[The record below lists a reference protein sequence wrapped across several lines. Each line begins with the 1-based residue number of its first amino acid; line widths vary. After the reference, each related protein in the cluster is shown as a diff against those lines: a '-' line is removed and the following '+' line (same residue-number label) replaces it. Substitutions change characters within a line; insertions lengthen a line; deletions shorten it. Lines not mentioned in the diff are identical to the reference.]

1 MPSGQGQKQ
10 GKLSKTEAEDED
22 KMRLS
27 ATWPPNLSKYAYIRL
42 PWCTKPHKTGA
53 FEGLLA
59 QSPINMH
66 TFCYPGARNTTKQG
80 ALESLLAQS
89 PINMHTFCDLGAKRV
104 RKQGHSTS
112 FCKNAYKTRVQQPAA
127 PPTAEVIFPSGQRQN

>member
-1 MPSGQGQKQ
+1 MRVRAYLLLARRGNYTNMHTFCYLGTKSPTKQ
-10 GKLSKTEAEDED
+10 
-22 KMRLS
+22 
-27 ATWPPNLSKYAYIRL
+27 
-42 PWCTKPHKTGA
+42 GA
-53 FEGLLA
+53 FEGLLP

-89 PINMHTFCDLGAKRV
+89 PINMHSFCDLGAKRV
-104 RKQGHSTS
+104 RKQGHSTLL
-112 FCKNAYKTRVQQPAA
+112 CKNAHKTRVGQSAA

>member
-1 MPSGQGQKQ
+1 MHTFCYLDAKSPTKQ
-10 GKLSKTEAEDED
+10 GS
-22 KMRLS
+22 
-27 ATWPPNLSKYAYIRL
+27 Y
-42 PWCTKPHKTGA
+42 
-53 FEGLLA
+53 EGLLA

-89 PINMHTFCDLGAKRV
+89 PINMHTFCDLGAKRG
-104 RKQGHSTS
+104 RKQGHSMLL
-112 FCKNAYKTRVQQPAA
+112 CKMAHKTRVGHPAA

>member
-1 MPSGQGQKQ
+1 MHTFCYLGAESPTKQ
-10 GKLSKTEAEDED
+10 
-22 KMRLS
+22 
-27 ATWPPNLSKYAYIRL
+27 
-42 PWCTKPHKTGA
+42 GA
-53 FEGLLA
+53 FEGLLP

-104 RKQGHSTS
+104 RKQGHSTL
-112 FCKNAYKTRVQQPAA
+112 FCKNAHKTRVQQPAA